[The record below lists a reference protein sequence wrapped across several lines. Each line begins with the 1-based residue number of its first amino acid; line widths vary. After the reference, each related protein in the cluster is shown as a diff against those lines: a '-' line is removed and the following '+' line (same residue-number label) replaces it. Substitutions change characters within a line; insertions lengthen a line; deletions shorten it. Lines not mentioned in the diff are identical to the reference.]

1 MKSTL
6 PLPFLCLRSW
16 KMRVLRGS
24 LSEHPLQETQMGV
37 SEMKYRSLENQGL
50 VDYYQLCDVKKALT
64 L

>member
-1 MKSTL
+1 
-6 PLPFLCLRSW
+6 
-16 KMRVLRGS
+16 MRVLRGS